1 MNTRPNNH
9 LKISIMNKPKFFLI
23 TIFTLL
29 SIAAYC
35 QQDSTSFLKPTDEEA
50 LVYVMRP
57 SNLGFALGFSIAC
70 DNTLL
75 GTTKGKRYVQGLVKP
90 GIHKITASG
99 GEKDAE
105 LEINVEAGK
114 TYYIE
119 QKIKMGL
126 VLARTKLE
134 LVTEEEGIK
143 LLAKCKP
150 AKGKGK

>member
-1 MNTRPNNH
+1 
-9 LKISIMNKPKFFLI
+9 MNKPNFFFF

-29 SIAAYC
+29 SITAYC
-35 QQDSTSFLKPTDEEA
+35 QHDSTSFLKPSAEEA
-50 LVYVMRP
+50 LIYVMRP

-70 DNTLL
+70 DNTML
-75 GTTKGKRYVQGLVKP
+75 GTTKGKRFVQGLVKP
-90 GIHKITASG
+90 GAHKITASG

-105 LEINVEAGK
+105 IEISVEAGK

-134 LVTEEEGIK
+134 LLTEEEGIK
-143 LLAKCKP
+143 ILAKCRP
-150 AKGKGK
+150 AKSKMN